1 MYFIMSLLPGHF
13 VFTDFENPYP
23 ILPILPITSD
33 EDREDQRQSDHS
45 HQRRDDGQTGDRL
58 RFGPVFRRQKIRCD
72 RHWQRHLRDKNPSVA
87 VQPNAMP
94 TAKANPVQTKTFRTE
109 RPATGRCHRRI
120 SV

>member
-58 RFGPVFRRQKIRCD
+58 RFGPVFRRQKIRSD

-87 VQPNAMP
+87 VQPERHAHGEGEPGTDEDLQNG
-94 TAKANPVQTKTFRTE
+94 KT
-109 RPATGRCHRRI
+109 GHRAV
-120 SV
+120 S